1 MANIDA
7 KFSNG
12 NLSNIELIR
21 IILINNK
28 EFVLYT
34 MNEAT
39 TNGLIKVYASLKIKN
54 NDQIEF
60 NNVDDNDWTL
70 IKDAMRKLLANEP
83 VNFNSTMEDIPVVI
97 NGNRIIAVTPS
108 QKESIIDK
116 NLIINKIDNTL
127 SGISDIGTLDTEAP
141 VSLNALNNE
150 PVVNNFVD
158 NTAPSNTNMFVDNNL
173 NNQEVNIPSVNNQ
186 VNSQESFSPFANIEP
201 NPGSIN
207 DIFNQGNSNIQ
218 QNAEPVINSIPES
231 NQSVV
236 EPVVN
241 EPITNT
247 TNFNDNQ
254 PVIDSPMS
262 SNISNNDDLD
272 KLIKIAKN
280 NLESAKIIYDNL
292 VNYKNKQS

>member
-186 VNSQESFSPFANIEP
+186 ANSQESFSPFANIEP

-218 QNAEPVINSIPES
+218 QNAEPVINPIPES